1 MDCADYIL
9 TGGLVEAG
17 RIAMGK
23 VFATLLVGLMLTI
36 GGGIV
41 CAGPLE
47 EGWAAYDRGDYA
59 TAMLLWRPLTEHGNA
74 NAQLNLGLVYEHGDG
89 VSRDYK
95 EAAKWYRL
103 SAEQGEAAAQNQVG
117 SMYAQGQRL
126 NQDYKEAVKWY
137 RLSAEQGYADGQSNL
152 GIMYAEGRGVTQDY
166 LRAHMWFNL
175 AASKLTGAKGQ
186 RAIHSRDTVA
196 KNLTVT
202 QVIQAQE
209 MARQCEAR
217 SFKKCD

>member
-1 MDCADYIL
+1 M
-9 TGGLVEAG
+9 
-17 RIAMGK
+17 
-23 VFATLLVGLMLTI
+23 
-36 GGGIV
+36 
-41 CAGPLE
+41 
-47 EGWAAYDRGDYA
+47 
-59 TAMLLWRPLTEHGNA
+59 
-74 NAQLNLGLVYEHGDG
+74 
-89 VSRDYK
+89 
-95 EAAKWYRL
+95 
-103 SAEQGEAAAQNQVG
+103 G
-117 SMYAQGQRL
+117 SMYAQGQGL

-166 LRAHMWFNL
+166 LRAQMWFNL
-175 AASKLTGAKGQ
+175 AASKLTDAKGQ

-196 KNLTVT
+196 KNLRVT